1 MYFRENNNGGNKRS
15 YKSKQA
21 HKSEH
26 VKVIIVFHDVNS
38 ILYMVNNLQPKCFPY
53 SQQPAFTKSEKVQKM
68 KTPKQDRRKQKIKE
82 WNYKAQRSEKNGKA
96 SS

>member
-21 HKSEH
+21 HESEH

-53 SQQPAFTKSEKVQKM
+53 SQ
-68 KTPKQDRRKQKIKE
+68 
-82 WNYKAQRSEKNGKA
+82 
-96 SS
+96 